1 MGKDNSTSWHDFTYD
16 FDAVFADVSKLAND
30 IRLRARNRIMEALD
44 VNNLLSHAATFIH
57 KQAPVAGFRRD
68 GDVIRQI
75 FPLAA
80 GFENV

>member
-1 MGKDNSTSWHDFTYD
+1 MSKDNSTPEYDFPHD
-16 FDAVFADVSKLAND
+16 FDAVIEDVSRLAND

-68 GDVIRQI
+68 GDVMRQI